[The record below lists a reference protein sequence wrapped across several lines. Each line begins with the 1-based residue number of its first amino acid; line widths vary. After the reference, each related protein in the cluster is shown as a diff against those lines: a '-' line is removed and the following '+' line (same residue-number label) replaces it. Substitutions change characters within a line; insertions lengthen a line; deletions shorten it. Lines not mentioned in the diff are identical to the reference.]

1 MEQILVHLFGD
12 YFLQPSWC
20 ALNKSKR
27 SLPCLVHV
35 ITYTA
40 CFLILTTSWKALL
53 VIGLTHFIL
62 DRFPVIIKKL
72 IWLREHLNP
81 SFKYPIYEACD
92 TTGFYDDSPFN
103 AYKNKGN
110 YWGIPRPF
118 CITVWIYIIT
128 DNLFHLLINYV
139 AIRYL

>member
-1 MEQILVHLFGD
+1 MEQLLVHLFGD

-35 ITYTA
+35 LIYTA

-62 DRFPVIIKKL
+62 DRFPIIIKKL
-72 IWLREHLNP
+72 IWWREHLNP
-81 SFKYPIYEACD
+81 HFQYPTYESCD
-92 TTGFYDDSPFN
+92 TTGFYDNSPYN
-103 AYKNKGN
+103 TWKGGN
-110 YWGIPRPF
+110 WGEARPF
-118 CITVWIYIIT
+118 CITVWIFIII
-128 DNLFHLLINYV
+128 DNMFHLIINYF
-139 AIRYL
+139 ALRYL